1 MASMDATL
9 ELEKK
14 YEALKLDYEENKN
27 IIAHNIDAFF
37 LIVVAIVIYCKYY
50 AVIWKK
56 SVEFWSKLGQKTMPI
71 LSNKQVPRW
80 HLALS

>member
-50 AVIWKK
+50 AVIWNK
-56 SVEFWSKLGQKTMPI
+56 SVES
-71 LSNKQVPRW
+71 
-80 HLALS
+80 